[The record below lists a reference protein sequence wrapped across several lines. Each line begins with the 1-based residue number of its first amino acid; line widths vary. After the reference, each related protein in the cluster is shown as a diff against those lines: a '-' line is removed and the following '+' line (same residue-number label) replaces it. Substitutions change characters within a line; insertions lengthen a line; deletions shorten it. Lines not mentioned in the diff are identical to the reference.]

1 MNKVLTLSVRA
12 TKRTMIVFI
21 LAFLFLFPAVAS
33 AGTDNLRVMTA
44 SGLGSPIP
52 VYSDSKIDVYIDQ
65 DTIQAVIAH
74 PETYNKTGNFL
85 ANLYFVYKDESERQD
100 VIKKIRE
107 RREEEQRERRK
118 KVKKMGATH
127 ATLPKRP
134 HVPDDL
140 KPGGKLDDLKY
151 VMLFVQ
157 YFKGPLTVIGGGA
170 SGPVNASTLSIL
182 QSVYNAPYQ
191 ESGYDIILAD
201 RCNTTNKAYIGQDR
215 SWNIISGS
223 IHLPGTDICSFK
235 LEKEKY
241 PLLYQIIQNVIQK
254 INDAEKKVREEK

>member
-1 MNKVLTLSVRA
+1 MNKVLTLSVR
-12 TKRTMIVFI
+12 TMKQTIKVFV
-21 LAFLFLFPAVAS
+21 LAFLSLFSAIAS

-44 SGLGSPIP
+44 SGLGSPIM

-74 PETYNKTGNFL
+74 PEAYDKTGNFL
-85 ANLYFVYKDESERQD
+85 TNLYFVYKDESERQD
-100 VIKKIRE
+100 VIKKIKE
-107 RREEEQRERRK
+107 RREEERREKRRE
-118 KVKKMGATH
+118 VKKMGATH
-127 ATLPKRP
+127 PILTKRTR
-134 HVPDDL
+134 VTDDL

-151 VMLFVQ
+151 VMLYVQ
-157 YFKGPLTVIGGGA
+157 YFKGPLTVIAGGA
-170 SGPVNASTLSIL
+170 SASTLSIL

-201 RCNTTNKAYIGQDR
+201 KCNITNKAYIGEDR

-223 IHLPGTDICSFK
+223 IRLPGTDICSFK

-241 PLLYQIIQNVIQK
+241 PILYQIIQNVIQK

>member
-1 MNKVLTLSVRA
+1 MKQ
-12 TKRTMIVFI
+12 TMIVFV
-21 LAFLFLFPAVAS
+21 LPFLSLFSAIAS
-33 AGTDNLRVMTA
+33 TGTDNLRVMTA

-74 PETYNKTGNFL
+74 PEAYDKTGNFL

-107 RREEEQRERRK
+107 WREEQRPERRK
-118 KVKKMGATH
+118 KVKKAESTYT
-127 ATLPKRP
+127 TLPKRAR
-134 HVPDDL
+134 VPDDL
-140 KPGGKLDDLKY
+140 KPGGKLDELKY
-151 VMLFVQ
+151 VMLYVQ
-157 YFKGPLTVIGGGA
+157 YFKRPLTKIGGAA
-170 SGPVNASTLSIL
+170 SASTLSIL
-182 QSVYNAPYQ
+182 QSVYNGPYQ

-201 RCNTTNKAYIGQDR
+201 RCNITNKAYIGEDR

-254 INDAEKKVREEK
+254 INDAEKKVKEEK